1 MDLKTY
7 LNTLE
12 ISARAD
18 FAARCGTSVGH
29 LRNIGYGK
37 ICGEKLAVDIERE
50 SGRRVVCETLRP
62 DVDWQFLRQTPRA
75 A

>member
-7 LNTLE
+7 LKTLNPDGRE
-12 ISARAD
+12 VFAR
-18 FAARCGTSVGH
+18 RCGTSAGH
-29 LRNIGYGK
+29 LRNIAYGK
-37 ICGEKLAVDIERE
+37 VCGEKLAVDIERE
-50 SGRRVVCETLRP
+50 SGRRVICETLRP